1 MNKIKEN
8 FKEGIH
14 AMKKLPALLLFSLGL
29 LGTILSIGCVTEDR
43 YITTFTPEQK
53 VPRHL
58 DMTYDGPR
66 ANIAVGDFQVKAR
79 NATNYIGDGLREMLQ
94 TALFESQRFNVMDR
108 LDSEGM
114 TAEQMLSYSKMARKG
129 SKKLGRQMEIAELL
143 IYGTVTEF
151 EAETTGA
158 AVTAEIEDVPAKA
171 SADIKDAH
179 MAIDI
184 RVVDT
189 ASGRIVAARRI
200 AGSALS
206 GQAVAGTELFKNSK
220 EMPISLGVYK
230 NTPMELAIR
239 DCIYRSVIYSCNAVP
254 PNYFKH

>member
-1 MNKIKEN
+1 
-8 FKEGIH
+8 
-14 AMKKLPALLLFSLGL
+14 MKKMPVLLLFSLGL
-29 LGTILSIGCVTEDR
+29 LGTILSVGCVTEDR

-94 TALFESQRFNVMDR
+94 TALFESRRFNVMDR

-143 IYGTVTEF
+143 IN
-151 EAETTGA
+151 GA
-158 AVTAEIEDVPAKA
+158 AIKTIAVESVDVEAALKA
-171 SADIKDAH
+171 
-179 MAIDI
+179 
-184 RVVDT
+184 
-189 ASGRIVAARRI
+189 
-200 AGSALS
+200 
-206 GQAVAGTELFKNSK
+206 K
-220 EMPISLGVYK
+220 EMLGLQEYENVNYL
-230 NTPMELAIR
+230 LAIKR
-239 DCIYRSVIYSCNAVP
+239 ILGMVP
-254 PNYFKH
+254 LPE